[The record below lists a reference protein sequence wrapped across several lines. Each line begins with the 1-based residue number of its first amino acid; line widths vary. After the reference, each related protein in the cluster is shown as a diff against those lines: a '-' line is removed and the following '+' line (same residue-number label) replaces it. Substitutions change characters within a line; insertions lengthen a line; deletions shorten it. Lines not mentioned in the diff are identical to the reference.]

1 MKGNKEGKGV
11 KKDNKLKKKS
21 VSRKEGLCFVAQCGR
36 KKKSN
41 QRVCSHHTPILA
53 AIKYQSERDS
63 EVEAYKACFQDPEKA
78 KWCCDEHERLNPPGT
93 AVRKRFID
101 WGQWRKR
108 FGIRKSQ
115 TDQDREELMDEADYV
130 CYQRTRKVDSPIA
143 RKRFKQICEDP
154 RSECEGD
161 GAEKKAWA
169 VLNKRR
175 LRETERFEEG
185 GVDEGSKIVKNMKQA
200 DINKLK
206 AFAVNNQSEWSS
218 GFLGMKSSS
227 SSRDSAPEPIEDLD
241 SSKKKRAVNV
251 STAGPREY
259 TKNNKAMGPVVSG
272 LKGSK
277 TALEQA
283 VQLHESMPGNVPQ
296 SREILS
302 YREAC
307 DVAVCVFNF
316 YIAKV
321 AKPIPAVGFLSQPPS
336 SVAPS
341 TPARS
346 VHSEARGSPET
357 SPRST
362 MSPLVANSPA
372 SNSAEGRSEAEAV
385 ESTDAAS
392 HEAALLEIASRHAD
406 TEGEAALIAVLAN
419 EARARVSQQPESQQV
434 TEAKLG
440 ATVVFDDEEG
450 QWAKTEDQDRANDL
464 NLDEC
469 RSITRRL
476 VEVIKKIPSKHRAT
490 TQYQKIHSLFE
501 IRALIRELPD
511 CNTIAELE
519 DKLKNIED
527 GREIIA
533 LSSTSMRECAK

>member
-21 VSRKEGLCFVAQCGR
+21 VSKKENLCFVAQCGR

-53 AIKYQSERDS
+53 AIKYQSERDN
-63 EVEAYKACFQDPEKA
+63 EVEAYKACFADPEKA

-93 AVRKRFID
+93 AIRKRFID

-161 GAEKKAWA
+161 GAEKKAWV

-185 GVDEGSKIVKNMKQA
+185 GVDEGSKLVKNMKQA

-227 SSRDSAPEPIEDLD
+227 SSRDSALEPIEDLD

-321 AKPIPAVGFLSQPPS
+321 VKPIPAVGFMSQPPS
-336 SVAPS
+336 SVAPL

-346 VHSEARGSPET
+346 SVHSRGSPQT
-357 SPRST
+357 SPRSAT
-362 MSPLVANSPA
+362 SPLAA
-372 SNSAEGRSEAEAV
+372 SNSAEGQSEAEAV
-385 ESTDAAS
+385 ESTEAAS
-392 HEAALLEIASRHAD
+392 PASSLLEIASRPAD
-406 TEGEAALIAVLAN
+406 TEAEAGLIAVLAN
-419 EARARVSQQPESQQV
+419 AAGARILAN
-434 TEAKLG
+434 A
-440 ATVVFDDEEG
+440 AVVFDDEEG
-450 QWAKTEDQDRANDL
+450 QWAKTADQDRDSDPDL
-464 NLDEC
+464 DDC

-490 TQYQKIHSLFE
+490 TQYEKIHSLFE

-511 CNTIAELE
+511 CDTIAELE

-533 LSSTSMRECAK
+533 LLRNHL